1 MTTRAISIS
10 EVRSLLDDPY
20 QGAPNLHK
28 IVAGHLRFEQ
38 LMANRLNNTGRA
50 WTVKTFTFTS
60 DPDTDTYDIAVG
72 TPAVAVAD
80 FGKPLAIVKATG
92 EEIMPY
98 VQVPFDDYNQQD
110 YGIIRSGT
118 SDVSPFSHVSPAQE
132 KISFYRTGGINPV
145 ARMKLNP
152 LPQDAHEYTISYLVG
167 AIGRGD
173 PLTVDYGIPEH
184 AHLVE
189 IQNAM
194 SQLPY
199 AKWNED
205 EKSNSAKRA
214 EMATGFVYQLNLLQ
228 PVFEQYVRDLTHAR
242 PVEVEV
248 RY

>member
-20 QGAPNLHK
+20 QQAPNLHK

-50 WTVKTFTFTS
+50 WTVKTFEFTS
-60 DPDTDTYDIAVG
+60 DPELDTYSIATG
-72 TPAVAVAD
+72 APPVAVAD

-92 EEIMPY
+92 EERIPY
-98 VQVPFDDYNQQD
+98 VQIAFDDYNQQD
-110 YGIIRSGT
+110 YGLIPAGVSE
-118 SDVSPFSHVSPAQE
+118 VSPFNQFASAPE
-132 KISFYRTGGINPV
+132 KISFYREGIIDPV
-145 ARMKLNP
+145 MKMKLNP
-152 LPQDAHEYTISYLVG
+152 VPGDAQDYTVSYLVG
-167 AIGRGD
+167 AIGRDD
-173 PLTVDYGIPEH
+173 PLTVNYGIPEH

-189 IQNAM
+189 IQNAT

-199 AKWNED
+199 CKWGED
-205 EKSNSAKRA
+205 EKANGVKMEQMAK
-214 EMATGFVYQLNLLQ
+214 GFAYQLTLLQ
-228 PVFEQYVRDLTHAR
+228 PVFEQYVRDLTHGR